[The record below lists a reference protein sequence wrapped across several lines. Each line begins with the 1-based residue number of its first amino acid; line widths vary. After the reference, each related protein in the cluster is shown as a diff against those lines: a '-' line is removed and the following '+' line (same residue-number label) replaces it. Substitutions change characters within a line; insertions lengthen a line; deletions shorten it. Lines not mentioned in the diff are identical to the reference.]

1 MRLLNQVGENTMNSN
16 RESHARYLSVKD
28 VADRYAIGKST
39 VWYWVSKGRLPNPY
53 KLSENTTR
61 WKLLELDELDAKR

>member
-1 MRLLNQVGENTMNSN
+1 MSSN
-16 RESHARYLSVKD
+16 CESHARYLSVKD
-28 VADRYAIGKST
+28 VAERYAIGKST